1 MTETEIAKQTG
12 VDQSVVS
19 RDLKAIKEEI
29 AQRFIFDLARYDLA
43 YYYKGCLD
51 TLDQVKRECWDIYN
65 EAKKKGGISIRDK
78 LAPLSLIKDCS
89 VDRYKLLAEG
99 PSIMAVKALEDR
111 LDNIERNQ
119 RQQQQEE
126 NSSYE

>member
-1 MTETEIAKQTG
+1 MTETEIARQAG

-19 RDLKAIKEEI
+19 RDLKAIKENV
-29 AQRFIFDLARYDLA
+29 AQEFIFGLARFDLA

-51 TLDQVKRECWDIYN
+51 TIDQIKRECWTLYN
-65 EAKKKGGISIRDK
+65 ENREKNDVSIRDK
-78 LAPLSLIKDCS
+78 LAPLSLIKDCA
-89 VDRYKLLAEG
+89 VDRYRLLAEG

-119 RQQQQEE
+119 RQQE
-126 NSSYE
+126 NSSSSSNQ